1 MPEGPEV
8 KKYTD
13 QLNKHLL
20 GSQIVD
26 IAILSGR
33 YKKENDIPGL
43 LSIKGELPLL
53 IESVACKGK
62 FIYWTFKDTESS
74 MWNTLGMTGSWGF
87 QSAHQRVRFTVR
99 KDQNINH
106 EIFFS
111 DIRNFGTIKF
121 SDSKKELSKKLNSI
135 GPDMLSD
142 PPAFESFKTIILSQ
156 GHKNICKTLMDQSN
170 ISGVGNYVK
179 AESLYLSKLSPH
191 RNCSSLSEKEL
202 MLLYLS
208 IKSVLS
214 ESYTS
219 GGSTLKT
226 YRDLYGN
233 VGSYSGRFLVYG
245 KSIDPL
251 GNKVSTVETPDGRTT
266 HWVPSIQI

>member
-8 KKYTD
+8 KRYTD

-20 GSQIVD
+20 GNNITD
-26 IAILSGR
+26 ITILSGR
-33 YKKENDIPGL
+33 YKKKGDIPGL
-43 LSIKGELPLL
+43 SDIKSSLPLVV
-53 IESVACKGK
+53 ESVSCKGK
-62 FIYWTFKDTESS
+62 FIYWTFKDTEIS

-87 QSAHQRVRFTVR
+87 RSEHQRVSFTVK
-99 KDQNINH
+99 KDHDMKH
-106 EIFFS
+106 ELCFS
-111 DIRNFGTIKF
+111 DIRNFGTLKF
-121 SDSKKELSKKLNSI
+121 SDSKKELNKKLISI
-135 GPDMLSD
+135 GPDMLSS
-142 PPAFESFKTIILSQ
+142 PPNFESFKTIILSQ

-179 AESLYLSKLSPH
+179 AESLYLSKISPH
-191 RNCSSLSEKEL
+191 RKCASLSSKE
-202 MLLYLS
+202 MELLYNS
-208 IKSVLS
+208 IKNVLN
-214 ESYTS
+214 ESYAS

-226 YRDLYGN
+226 YKDLYGN

-251 GNKVSTVETPDGRTT
+251 GNQVSTVETPDGRTT